1 MKMDT
6 EIRRRKPKKKHKA
19 IFIATAVIAAVI
31 LIASYLDNKL
41 DPLVAMMAE
50 VQAKN
55 KVSEMIN
62 ASTERALLESGYTY
76 DNLVNIRYDSAGR
89 ITSISADS
97 LKMTRLRTK
106 ITEYIINDF
115 KDFGGFTIEISVG
128 NVMDDEIIFGRLP
141 DMRIPA
147 SIDPAA
153 AVTST
158 LESAFEA
165 AGINQTLHR
174 IYADIKVDVCVL
186 TLISNFNIEIN
197 AKVALAETVIVGDI
211 PKVYWG
217 N

>member
-1 MKMDT
+1 MDT

-76 DNLVNIRYDSAGR
+76 DSLVNIRYDSAGR

-106 ITEYIINDF
+106 ITDYIVNDF
-115 KDFGGFTIEISVG
+115 KDFGGFTIDISVG